1 MRSKPFCLNSTPQS
15 CRPDGRNIV
24 LRSSLRKRHRG
35 RCPLTPA
42 VARNR
47 RRRKRSGAARPHGG
61 AGRTPP
67 VRTREG
73 SWRTALPRFFRRFG
87 EGIFDEDDL
96 RRRANEL
103 ADFVEE
109 ARAHYGIAS
118 PIALGYSNGA
128 NIAAAVLLLQ
138 PAALAGA
145 ILLRAMAPL
154 SQTRPVD
161 LTGKAVLIASGMNDP
176 IISSQSAA
184 RLASA
189 LQRYGANVEHRTLPV
204 GHELSQADVAL
215 ARAWFQVHAR

>member
-1 MRSKPFCLNSTPQS
+1 LENGM
-15 CRPDGRNIV
+15 
-24 LRSSLRKRHRG
+24 
-35 RCPLTPA
+35 
-42 VARNR
+42 
-47 RRRKRSGAARPHGG
+47 
-61 AGRTPP
+61 
-67 VRTREG
+67 
-73 SWRTALPRFFRRFG
+73 PRFFRRFG

-96 RRRANEL
+96 RRPNEL

-184 RLASA
+184 ISVRIAAMRSQCRASHLAG
-189 LQRYGANVEHRTLPV
+189 QP
-204 GHELSQADVAL
+204 
-215 ARAWFQVHAR
+215 

>member
-15 CRPDGRNIV
+15 CRPDGRNISYVHRFEKGTEADARSLLLLHGTGGDENDLVPLGRMVAPGAPLLSVRGKV
-24 LRSSLRKRHRG
+24 LENG
-35 RCPLTPA
+35 M
-42 VARNR
+42 
-47 RRRKRSGAARPHGG
+47 
-61 AGRTPP
+61 
-67 VRTREG
+67 
-73 SWRTALPRFFRRFG
+73 PRFFRRFG

-145 ILLRAMAPL
+145 ILLRAMAPS

-204 GHELSQADVAL
+204 GHELSQADAAL

>member
-1 MRSKPFCLNSTPQS
+1 MALSF
-15 CRPDGRNIV
+15 I
-24 LRSSLRKRHRG
+24 HRFEKS
-35 RCPLTPA
+35 A
-42 VARNR
+42 EAD
-47 RRRKRSGAARPHGG
+47 ARPLLLLHGTG
-61 AGRTPP
+61 GDENDLIPLGRMIAPDAP
-67 VRTREG
+67 LLSPRGKVLENG
-73 SWRTALPRFFRRFG
+73 MPRFFRRFA
-87 EGIFDEDDL
+87 EGRFDEDDV
-96 RRRANEL
+96 RQRAQEL
-103 ADFVEE
+103 AAFIEQ
-109 ARAHYGIAS
+109 AQTHYGIAP

-189 LQRYGANVEHRTLPV
+189 LQRYGANVEHGTLPV

-215 ARAWFQVHAR
+215 ARAWFKYTLAKADRCSYRKPKHLVGEGQTR

>member
-24 LRSSLRKRHRG
+24 LRSSLRKGTEADARSLLLLHGTGGDENDLVPLGRVVAPGAPLSVRG
-35 RCPLTPA
+35 KVLE
-42 VARNR
+42 N
-47 RRRKRSGAARPHGG
+47 GM
-61 AGRTPP
+61 
-67 VRTREG
+67 
-73 SWRTALPRFFRRFG
+73 PRFFRRFG

-118 PIALGYSNGA
+118 PISLGYSNGA

-204 GHELSQADVAL
+204 GHELSQADAAL
-215 ARAWFQVHAR
+215 ARAWFKVHAR